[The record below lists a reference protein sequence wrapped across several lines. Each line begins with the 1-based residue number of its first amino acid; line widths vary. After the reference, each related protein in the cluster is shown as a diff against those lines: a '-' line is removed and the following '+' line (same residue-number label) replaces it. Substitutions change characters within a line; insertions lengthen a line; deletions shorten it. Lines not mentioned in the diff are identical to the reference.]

1 VVTEP
6 ARAAAI
12 SWGPR
17 IVGVISREP
26 GIVANDPA
34 IRLDPRIQAKNLG
47 WRDTTV
53 IPSES

>member
-1 VVTEP
+1 MVTEP
-6 ARAAAI
+6 ASAAAI

-17 IVGVISREP
+17 IVGVISGNP

-53 IPSES
+53 IPCDS

>member
-6 ARAAAI
+6 ASAAAI

-26 GIVANDPA
+26 
-34 IRLDPRIQAKNLG
+34 
-47 WRDTTV
+47 RDRR
-53 IPSES
+53 E